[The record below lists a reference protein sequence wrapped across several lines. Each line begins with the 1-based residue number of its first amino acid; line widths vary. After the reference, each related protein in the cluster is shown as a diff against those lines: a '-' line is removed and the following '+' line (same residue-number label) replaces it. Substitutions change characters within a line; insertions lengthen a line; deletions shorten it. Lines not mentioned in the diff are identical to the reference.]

1 MEQVELTPLEPAYRT
16 VMQLRGAVWAALL
29 IIAALVA
36 EALAPLPTG
45 VVIVPALAV
54 AAWTALLGPARRYR
68 RMGYAFSA
76 DRLRVVTGYIFQ
88 TDTLVPL
95 SRIQHID
102 VEQGPILR
110 RFGLTELQVHTAAA
124 DDATVTVPGLLRA
137 DAEAMREAIREHIR
151 QATA

>member
-1 MEQVELTPLEPAYRT
+1 VDPDELTPLEPAYRT

-29 IIAALVA
+29 IVGGLVA
-36 EALAPLPTG
+36 EGLAPLPMG
-45 VVIVPALAV
+45 LAIFPALAV
-54 AAWTALLGPARRYR
+54 AAWIALIGPARRYR

-88 TDTLVPL
+88 TDSMVPL

-110 RFGLTELQVHTAAA
+110 RFGLAELQVHTAAA
-124 DDATVTVPGLLRA
+124 GDETVTVPGLLRA
-137 DAEAMREAIREHIR
+137 DAEAMREAIRQHIR
-151 QATA
+151 TATT

>member
-1 MEQVELTPLEPAYRT
+1 MDQDELTPPEPAYRT

-36 EALAPLPTG
+36 EALTPVPTG
-45 VVIVPALAV
+45 LLILPALAI
-54 AAWTALLGPARRYR
+54 AAWTTLIGPARAFR

-76 DRLRVVTGYIFQ
+76 DRLRVVKGYIFQ

-95 SRIQHID
+95 SRVQHID
-102 VEQGPILR
+102 VEAGPLLR
-110 RFGLTELQVHTAAA
+110 RFGLAELQVHTAAA
-124 DDATVTVPGLLRA
+124 DEATVTVPGLLRA